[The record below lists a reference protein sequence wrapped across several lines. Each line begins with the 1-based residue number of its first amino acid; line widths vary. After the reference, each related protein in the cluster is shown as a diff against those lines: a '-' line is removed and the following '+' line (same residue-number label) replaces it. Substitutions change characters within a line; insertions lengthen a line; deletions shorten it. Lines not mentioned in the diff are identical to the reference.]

1 MVIFRSILAGILGAI
16 LTLFATAY
24 GIQDSY
30 CSLVNT
36 KPMVIIGAGIA
47 VFSYLLGCMNKGE
60 EK

>member
-1 MVIFRSILAGILGAI
+1 MVIFRAFLAGILGAI

-30 CSLVNT
+30 CSLANT

-47 VFSYLLGCMNKGE
+47 VFSYLLGCMNSKGE
-60 EK
+60 

>member
-1 MVIFRSILAGILGAI
+1 MVIFRAI

-30 CSLVNT
+30 CGLVNT

-60 EK
+60 

>member
-30 CSLVNT
+30 CSFVNT

>member
-1 MVIFRSILAGILGAI
+1 MVIFRSILASILGAI
-16 LTLFATAY
+16 LSLFATAY
-24 GIQDSY
+24 GIQGSY
-30 CSLVNT
+30 CGLVNT

>member
-16 LTLFATAY
+16 LTLFATTY

-47 VFSYLLGCMNKGE
+47 VFSYLLGCMSKGE
-60 EK
+60 